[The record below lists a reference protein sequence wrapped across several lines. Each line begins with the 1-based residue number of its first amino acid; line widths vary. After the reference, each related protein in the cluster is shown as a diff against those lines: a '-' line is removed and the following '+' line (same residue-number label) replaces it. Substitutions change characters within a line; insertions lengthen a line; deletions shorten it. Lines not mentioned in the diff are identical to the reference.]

1 MAETGA
7 GVLGAGIGDGG
18 EIGPVEGTE
27 TVGISRR
34 KVNLSAGDGPPW
46 PVNGL

>member
-7 GVLGAGIGDGG
+7 GVLGAGIVDGG
-18 EIGPVEGTE
+18 ENGPVEGTE

-34 KVNLSAGDGPPW
+34 KVNLSAGDGPL
-46 PVNGL
+46 GR